1 MIFNKTKSKISRLFL
16 WCLGIFVFAIMIFPT
31 SVLSEQSIAIKA
43 TPAFWVVE
51 GKHNND
57 QIQQSGKV
65 YLLGSFHL
73 LPKSYQWYEG
83 KISEAFESSDELVME
98 VNMTPDATA
107 EVQAMILNNGF
118 FKDEDNL
125 RNHLDDVHYSKM
137 LQYAKNS
144 LRLEEP
150 MAKRMRP
157 WMMAISLSVV
167 AIMST
172 GMDPNSGVDKIL
184 QVKAQSIDKPITGL
198 ETVKDQM
205 QALMNHPMN
214 VQVSMLNETLDQFED
229 INKVMEVS
237 LKAWRTGDEQIIN
250 ERMVND
256 LKSYPGLYD
265 ALLVKRNNSWMADI
279 EKHITSGKNVF
290 IVVGAAHLVGSD
302 GIVKIL
308 KDRGYTVN
316 RVQ

>member
-1 MIFNKTKSKISRLFL
+1 MIFSKIKSNINRLL
-16 WCLGIFVFAIMIFPT
+16 SGCLGIFVFTSMIFPT
-31 SVLSEQSIAIKA
+31 SVLSEQSTTVKA
-43 TPAFWVVE
+43 KPAFWVVD
-51 GKHNND
+51 GKLND
-57 QIQQSGKV
+57 EKVQQNGKV
-65 YLLGSFHL
+65 YMLGSFHL

-83 KISEAFESSDELVME
+83 KISEAFESCDELVME

-107 EVQAMILNNGF
+107 EVQVMILNNGF
-118 FKDEDNL
+118 FRNEDNL
-125 RNHLDDVHYSKM
+125 RNHLDDAHYGKM

-144 LRLEEP
+144 LQLEEP

-172 GMDPNSGVDKIL
+172 GMDPNSGVDKVL
-184 QVKAQSIDKPITGL
+184 QAKAQIIDKPITGL
-198 ETVKDQM
+198 ETIKVQM
-205 QALMNHPMN
+205 QALMDHPMT
-214 VQVSMLNETLDQFED
+214 VQVSMLNETLDQLDD
-229 INKVMEVS
+229 INEVMDVS
-237 LKAWRTGDEQIIN
+237 LKAWRSGDEELIT

-279 EKHITSGKNVF
+279 EKHIDSGKNVF

-302 GIVKIL
+302 GIVKLL
-308 KDRGYTVN
+308 KDRGYSVN
-316 RVQ
+316 RLQ